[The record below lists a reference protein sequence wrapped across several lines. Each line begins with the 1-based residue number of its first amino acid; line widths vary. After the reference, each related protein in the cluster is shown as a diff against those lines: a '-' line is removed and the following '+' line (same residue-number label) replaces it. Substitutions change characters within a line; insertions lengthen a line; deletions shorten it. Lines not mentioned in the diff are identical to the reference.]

1 MQPTH
6 AACRQ
11 AGRQNDVPSAGLP
24 SAGQLQ
30 QTLPSSGSPLCTRL
44 VAPTCAHLPYACPP
58 CRDLKPHNLLISE
71 GGLIKLADLGI
82 SAVLDRV
89 FAQTLASRPVIL

>member
-1 MQPTH
+1 
-6 AACRQ
+6 
-11 AGRQNDVPSAGLP
+11 
-24 SAGQLQ
+24 
-30 QTLPSSGSPLCTRL
+30 
-44 VAPTCAHLPYACPP
+44 
-58 CRDLKPHNLLISE
+58 LISE